1 MCVCKTGWAGKKIVG
16 AQVVGQSESESFRL
30 AYNLSEFASDP
41 AQWHSDP
48 CGNCSAPLQH
58 FIAYVHGANNVT
70 RLTGPAF
77 KDPPTRACDC
87 LSKEWGL
94 LSVDPGS

>member
-1 MCVCKTGWAGKKIVG
+1 MLG
-16 AQVVGQSESESFRL
+16 AEVNNPYYGDHPSQ
-30 AYNLSEFASDP
+30 FAVWNMAKHAMFYPSIFERR
-41 AQWHSDP
+41 SIISTP